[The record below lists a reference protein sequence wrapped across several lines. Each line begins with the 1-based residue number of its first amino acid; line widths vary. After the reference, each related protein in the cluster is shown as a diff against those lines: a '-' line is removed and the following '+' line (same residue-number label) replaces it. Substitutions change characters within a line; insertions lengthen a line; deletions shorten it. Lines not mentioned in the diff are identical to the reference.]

1 MIIVDYSQ
9 TVISNIMADIGNNKN
24 AELEV
29 NLIRHMVINTI
40 RSHYKEFKDQYG
52 DMTIACDSKKYWR
65 KDFFPY
71 YKANRKKVRQQSGHD
86 WNLIFDTINMLKQE
100 LKDNFPWKV
109 VEVEG
114 AEADDIIAT
123 YVKNKHPDEPVVIV
137 SGDHDFIQL
146 QKYGNVV
153 QWSPIKN
160 KFVECVGDPKD
171 ILFEHIIKGDKGDGV
186 PNVLTEDDA
195 IVEGRRQ
202 KPIHSK
208 KLEMWKK
215 DHTQMPQDSTFVSN
229 YERNQTLV
237 DLSRIPNDIET
248 EIQLAFIKAE
258 PPYDM
263 DMNKNILMDYFNQH
277 KLNKMIE
284 SIEEFV

>member
-9 TVISNIMADIGNNKN
+9 TVISNIMAEIGNRKDSK
-24 AELEV
+24 LEV
-29 NLIRHMVINTI
+29 NLLRHMVINTI
-40 RSHYKEFKDQYG
+40 RSHYTEFKDEYG

-71 YKANRKKVRQQSGHD
+71 YKANRKKVRQESGHD
-86 WNLIFDTINMLKQE
+86 WNLIFDTINMLKKE

-123 YVKNKHPDEPVVIV
+123 YVKNKHPGEPVIIV
-137 SGDHDFIQL
+137 SGDHDFMQL
-146 QKYGNVV
+146 QKFDNVK

-160 KFVECVGDPKD
+160 KYVVCNGDPKD

-186 PNVLTEDDA
+186 PNVLTDDDA
-195 IVEGRRQ
+195 IVEGKRQ
-202 KPIHSK
+202 RPIQSK
-208 KLEMWKK
+208 KLEAWKSNP
-215 DHTQMPQDSTFVSN
+215 TEMPQDSGFIRN
-229 YERNQTLV
+229 FERNQTLV

-258 PPYDM
+258 PPFDM

>member
-40 RSHYKEFKDQYG
+40 RSHYKEFKDEYG

-86 WNLIFDTINMLKQE
+86 WNLIFDTINMLKKE

-123 YVKNKHPDEPVVIV
+123 YVKNKHPNEPVVIV
-137 SGDHDFIQL
+137 SGDHDFMQL
-146 QKYGNVV
+146 QKYDNVV

-160 KFVECVGDPKD
+160 KFVKCIGDPKD

-215 DHTQMPQDSTFVSN
+215 DHTQMPQDSSFVSN

-237 DLSRIPNDIET
+237 DLSRIPNNIET

-263 DMNKNILMDYFNQH
+263 EMNKNILMDYFNQH

>member
-24 AELEV
+24 AKLEV

>member
-9 TVISNIMADIGNNKN
+9 TVISNIMAEIGNKKDSK
-24 AELEV
+24 LEV
-29 NLIRHMVINTI
+29 NLLRHMVINTI
-40 RSHYKEFKDQYG
+40 RSHYKQFKDEYG
-52 DMTIACDSKKYWR
+52 CMTIACDSKKYWR
-65 KDFFPY
+65 KDIFPF
-71 YKANRKKVRQQSGHD
+71 YKANRKKVRQESGHD

-100 LKDNFPWKV
+100 LKNNFPWAV

-123 YVKNKHPDEPVVIV
+123 YVKNKDANEPVMIV

-146 QKYGNVV
+146 QKYDNVK

-160 KFVECVGDPKD
+160 RYVECNGDPKE

-186 PNVLTEDDA
+186 PNVLTDDDA
-195 IVEGRRQ
+195 IVEGKRQ
-202 KPIHSK
+202 RPIHSK
-208 KLEMWKK
+208 KLDVWKK
-215 DHTQMPQDSTFVSN
+215 DHTQMPQDPSFVTN

-237 DLSRIPNDIET
+237 DLSRIPQNIE
-248 EIQLAFIKAE
+248 EDIQLAFIKAE
-258 PPYDM
+258 PPFYMED
-263 DMNKNILMDYFNQH
+263 NKRILMDYFNHH
-277 KLNKMIE
+277 KLNKLID

>member
-258 PPYDM
+258 PPFDM
-263 DMNKNILMDYFNQH
+263 NMNKNILMDYFNQH

>member
-24 AELEV
+24 AKLEV

-86 WNLIFDTINMLKQE
+86 WNLIFDTNNMLKQE

-248 EIQLAFIKAE
+248 AIQLAFIKAE

-263 DMNKNILMDYFNQH
+263 DMNKNILMHYFNQH

>member
-9 TVISNIMADIGNNKN
+9 TVISNIMAEIGNRKDSK
-24 AELEV
+24 LEV
-29 NLIRHMVINTI
+29 NLLRHMVINTI
-40 RSHYKEFKDQYG
+40 RSHYTEFKDEYG

-65 KDFFPY
+65 KEFFPY
-71 YKANRKKVRQQSGHD
+71 YKANRKKVRQESGHD
-86 WNLIFDTINMLKQE
+86 WNLIFDTINMLKKE

-123 YVKNKHPDEPVVIV
+123 YVKNKHPGEPVIIV

-146 QKYGNVV
+146 QKYENVK

-160 KFVECVGDPKD
+160 KFVECIGNPRD

-215 DHTQMPQDSTFVSN
+215 DHTQMPQDSTFVTN

-237 DLSRIPNDIET
+237 DLSRIPTNIET

-258 PPYDM
+258 PPFDINE
-263 DMNKNILMDYFNQH
+263 NKNILMKYFNHH

>member
-71 YKANRKKVRQQSGHD
+71 FKANRKKVRQQSGHD

-123 YVKNKHPDEPVVIV
+123 YVKNKHPNEPVVIV
-137 SGDHDFIQL
+137 SGDHDFMQL
-146 QKYGNVV
+146 QKYDNVV

-160 KFVECVGDPKD
+160 KFVKCIGDPKD
-171 ILFEHIIKGDKGDGV
+171 ILFEHIIKGDKSDGV

>member
-9 TVISNIMADIGNNKN
+9 TVISNIMAEIGNKKDSK
-24 AELEV
+24 LEV
-29 NLIRHMVINTI
+29 NLLRHMVINTI
-40 RSHYKEFKDQYG
+40 RSHYKQFKDEYG
-52 DMTIACDSKKYWR
+52 SMTIACDSKKYWR

-71 YKANRKKVRQQSGHD
+71 YKGNRKKVRQESGHD
-86 WNLIFDTINMLKQE
+86 WNLIFDTINMLKKE
-100 LKDNFPWKV
+100 LKHNFPWAV

-123 YVKNKHPDEPVVIV
+123 YVKYKHPNEPVMIV

-146 QKYGNVV
+146 QKYDNVK

-215 DHTQMPQDSTFVSN
+215 DHTQMPQDSSFVTN

-237 DLSRIPNDIET
+237 DLSRIPNDIES
-248 EIQLAFIKAE
+248 EIQLAFVKAE
-258 PPYDM
+258 PPFDM

>member
-40 RSHYKEFKDQYG
+40 RSHYKEFKDEYG

-86 WNLIFDTINMLKQE
+86 WNLIFDTINMLKKE

-123 YVKNKHPDEPVVIV
+123 YVKNKHPNEPVVIV
-137 SGDHDFIQL
+137 SGDHDFMQL
-146 QKYGNVV
+146 QKYDNVV

-160 KFVECVGDPKD
+160 KFVKCIGDPKD

-215 DHTQMPQDSTFVSN
+215 DHTQMPQDSSFVSN

-237 DLSRIPNDIET
+237 DLSRIPNNIET